1 VSAWQDLVTASLIG
15 TGRAAVPAVPFT
27 GPPGRAGA
35 PDAPAADAQAPGLPA
50 DPAALLLDRAA
61 LMTAARRGGRRPERA
76 APLAAAE
83 PDTVPAVGRAARLRL
98 VRMLGGEH
106 PDLLPEWL
114 AAVAGSGRRVPALS
128 LPALLHQARRGSPA
142 DSGLRRLVAAAGG
155 PRARWLA
162 ELNPEWAFVLSYTP
176 AGEDTW
182 RLGGA
187 AQRRGYLSALRASD
201 PGAARDL
208 VAASWDA
215 AGPDERVMFLGVI
228 ADGLDP
234 ADEPLL
240 EAALDDRTDRV
251 RQAAADALA
260 ALPGSAL
267 AGRMAARAVTCL
279 RLERTADGPRLRV
292 SPPGECDA
300 AMRRD
305 GVKAGRDAG
314 PDERREL
321 LFEVLARTPLCVWTD
336 GFGMAPA
343 EILDALAV
351 GWALVLFAGWSW
363 AAVAQRNQEWMA
375 ALMSWIL
382 IGGRADAVSGALR
395 QLARQ
400 VNPAQALAGI
410 DASLLE
416 MPRPG
421 VRDAIDVLRF
431 RYQMLKE
438 LDDDGAG

>member
-1 VSAWQDLVTASLIG
+1 MSAWQDLVTASLIG
-15 TGRAAVPAVPFT
+15 TERAAVPAVSFPV
-27 GPPGRAGA
+27 PPGRAAA
-35 PDAPAADAQAPGLPA
+35 PDAPAPGLPA
-50 DPAALLLDRAA
+50 DPAAVLLDQAA
-61 LMTAARRGGRRPERA
+61 LLTAARRGGRCPDRA
-76 APLAAAE
+76 EPLAAAE
-83 PDTVPAVGRAARLRL
+83 PDTVPAVRRAARLRL
-98 VRMLGGEH
+98 ARMLGGEH
-106 PDLLPEWL
+106 PDLLAEWL
-114 AAVAGSGRRVPALS
+114 AAVAGRGRQVPAEL

-162 ELNPEWAFVLSYTP
+162 ELNPEWAFVLAYAP
-176 AGEDTW
+176 AGEDAW
-182 RLGGA
+182 RLGDA
-187 AQRRGYLSALRASD
+187 ARRRGYLSALRAGD

-228 ADGLDP
+228 AGGLDP

-240 EAALDDRTDRV
+240 EAALDDRNDRV

-279 RLERTADGPRLRV
+279 HLEPSTGGPRLRV

-305 GVKAGRDAG
+305 GVRAGRDAG

-321 LFEVLARTPLCVWTD
+321 VFEVLARTPLCVWTD
-336 GFGMAPA
+336 GFGMTPA

-351 GWALVLFAGWSW
+351 GWALVLFAGWSR
-363 AAVAQRNQEWMA
+363 AAMAQRDQEWMA
-375 ALMSWIL
+375 ALMSWVL
-382 IGGRADAVSGALR
+382 TGGRADTVSGVLR

-410 DASLLE
+410 DASLLV
-416 MPRPG
+416 MTLSS

-438 LDDDGAG
+438 LDVDDAG